1 MALTHFKI
9 QLSVEPK
16 GGGEAQLVPPPVL
29 QGLSYRFVLV
39 KDGGEEG
46 IVQLDEPKS
55 VLEKIQRNRNCTK
68 LTKKQLETVRSGY
81 PAPKLKQRYRA
92 RPLVQEAGPH
102 ADATAEPYEL
112 DDQGK
117 RIVDDLQTVRVGLYL
132 IDVPVVRPA
141 TASNATEKSS
151 PRGGRRRGSRNPG

>member
-1 MALTHFKI
+1 MALTHFKV

-55 VLEKIQRNRNCTK
+55 VLEKIQKSRNCTR
-68 LTKKQLETVRSGY
+68 LTKKQLETVQGGY
-81 PAPKLKQRYRA
+81 PVPKLKQRYRV
-92 RPLVQEAGPH
+92 RPLVYEASPH
-102 ADATAEPYEL
+102 AEATAEPYEF

-117 RIVDDLQTVRVGLYL
+117 QIVDDIQTVRVGLYL

-141 TASNATEKSS
+141 AASNAMEKSS
-151 PRGGRRRGSRNPG
+151 ARGERRRGSRNPG